1 VSAPALELE
10 NFHKRFGPVAALAGA
25 RLLARRG
32 SVHALLGENG
42 AGKTTLMRI
51 AFGLE
56 RPDSGV
62 IRMDGIERRF
72 AHPAAAIAAGVSM
85 VHQHFTLVAAMT
97 VLQNVLIGLP
107 RMKQL
112 DSTSLREL
120 GSNAGL
126 PVDPNALVSS
136 LDVSSQQRVELLK
149 AVARQ
154 ARVLILDEPTASL
167 APDEVDSLFA
177 WLRQFTRDGGTA
189 VLITHKLRE
198 ALAVAD
204 DLTVLRR
211 GATVLTAAGPDARE
225 AAIVEAMMGR
235 AAVDASSP
243 RQDRGVGA
251 VAAELDAVGVL
262 DARGRQALR
271 DATLSVHAG
280 EILGVAGVE
289 GSGYR
294 ELLRVLA
301 GRLPPTR
308 GRSSVPDDVG
318 FVPEDRHREA
328 LATDESVARN
338 VALRGAGARRGL
350 LDPLGLVWAAER
362 LVHEHG
368 VVASD
373 VRAPIAS
380 LSGGNQQRVVVAREL
395 QGTPGLVVV
404 ENPTRGLDVGATT
417 LVRQSLRAAA
427 RGGAAIVS
435 YSADLDE
442 VLAGADRV
450 VVTHSGTVRTVD
462 RNRDA
467 VGRAMI
473 GAA

>member
-1 VSAPALELE
+1 MTAPALALD
-10 NFHKRFGPVAALAGA
+10 NVHKRFGPVTALAGA

-56 RPDSGV
+56 RPDEGV

-107 RMKQL
+107 RMNKL
-112 DSTSLREL
+112 DANSLREL
-120 GSNAGL
+120 GSSAGL
-126 PVDPNALVSS
+126 PVDPNAFVSS
-136 LDVSSQQRVELLK
+136 LGVGAQQRVELLK

-167 APDEVDSLFA
+167 APVEVDSLFA

-204 DLTVLRR
+204 DFTVLRH
-211 GATVLTAAGPDARE
+211 GATVLAGAVPGAHE
-225 AAIVEAMMGR
+225 ATIVEAMIGR
-235 AAVDASSP
+235 APVDAPSP
-243 RQDRGVGA
+243 RQDRAVGA
-251 VAAELDAVGVL
+251 VAAELDAVDVV
-262 DARGRQALR
+262 DARGRPALR

-294 ELLRVLA
+294 ELLRLLA
-301 GRLPPTR
+301 GRLEPTR
-308 GRSSVPDDVG
+308 GRSTVPHDVG

-328 LATDESVARN
+328 LAPDESIARN
-338 VALRGAGARRGL
+338 VALRGAGVRQGL
-350 LDPLGLVWAAER
+350 LDPLALVSAAER
-362 LVHEHG
+362 LVQEHG

-373 VRAPIAS
+373 VRSPIAS

-395 QGTPGLVVV
+395 QGAPALVVA

-417 LVRQSLRAAA
+417 LVRQALRAVAN
-427 RGGAAIVS
+427 GGAGVVY
-435 YSADLDE
+435 YSADLDD
-442 VLAGADRV
+442 VLAVADRV
-450 VVTHSGTVRTVD
+450 VVTHAGTVRPVD